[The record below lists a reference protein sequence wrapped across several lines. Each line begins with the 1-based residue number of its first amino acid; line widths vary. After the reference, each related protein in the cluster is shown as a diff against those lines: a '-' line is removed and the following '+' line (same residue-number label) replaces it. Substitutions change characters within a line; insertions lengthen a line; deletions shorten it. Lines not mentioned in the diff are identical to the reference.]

1 MRKVALGIYGSPATI
16 DHTEGIF
23 QSIGYKEFA
32 QLDLDQ
38 GNPTTDAKYAQAL
51 AQTKSRTYQ
60 YAKSQLKWIR
70 KQLLPVVTE
79 ARALGGE
86 VFVYAVPG
94 GAGGEGPARRVLDG
108 ESDGPAEGI
117 QTDLDGRINLTAAF
131 LAGEAMPDWKE
142 SGHADAEALLREVYD
157 PKAAEQK
164 LPDTAA

>member
-1 MRKVALGIYGSPATI
+1 MREVALRIYGSPATI

-38 GNPTTDAKYAQAL
+38 SDPTSDARYAHAL

-70 KQLLPVVTE
+70 RQLLPAVTE

-94 GAGGEGPARRVLDG
+94 GAAGEAPSRRVMDG
-108 ESDGPAEGI
+108 E
-117 QTDLDGRINLTAAF
+117 LGRAWTTVAATMLCTQLKSAF
-131 LAGEAMPDWKE
+131 LAGADMPDWKAT
-142 SGHADAEALLREVYD
+142 GHADAESLLSEVYD
-157 PKAAEQK
+157 PKAAEHK